1 VTIARFSGYSVP
13 LTIVLPLWACSLTAF
28 VTFWILCAEKTSP
41 SLCVTAGRISEM
53 AHHFPA
59 IRNSTGMAL
68 KIQLNAFIE
77 KALDHHLMHGGLDE
91 EFYISTLLHKAGL
104 QSAIGLTLT
113 QTAYNSLIRG
123 ITPLSY
129 FLSRAKA
136 DGCLLKRHSGLPFL
150 AAGPKLLPSVRGPM
164 SHPHRS

>member
-1 VTIARFSGYSVP
+1 
-13 LTIVLPLWACSLTAF
+13 
-28 VTFWILCAEKTSP
+28 
-41 SLCVTAGRISEM
+41 M

-68 KIQLNAFIE
+68 KIQLNAFVE

-136 DGCLLKRHSGLPFL
+136 ERVRWKKKYGSQVETEHQAWLRAEIDALNVKFEGTPEQRQAL
-150 AAGPKLLPSVRGPM
+150 AYWMEVLENPRAYYLRRLTTLVQPWPTSRA
-164 SHPHRS
+164 